1 MANVTYLNSEVR
13 VTVNSQEAVNAI
25 QNIYKS
31 CEALRVKLK
40 ELEDAGLN
48 ESNTKE
54 YNSLV
59 KELNKLEGL
68 ANKAAR
74 QSIDLNNVIADL
86 SGDDVTSDYNERRRW
101 LFDLLPTLFK

>member
-25 QNIYKS
+25 QNIYNY
-31 CEALRVKLK
+31 CEQLRKKLK
-40 ELEDAGLN
+40 DLETAGITEDN
-48 ESNTKE
+48 VKE
-54 YNSLV
+54 YNSMV

-86 SGDDVTSDYNERRRW
+86 SGQKLKDLRSALRKADRRS
-101 LFDLLPTLFK
+101 FSF